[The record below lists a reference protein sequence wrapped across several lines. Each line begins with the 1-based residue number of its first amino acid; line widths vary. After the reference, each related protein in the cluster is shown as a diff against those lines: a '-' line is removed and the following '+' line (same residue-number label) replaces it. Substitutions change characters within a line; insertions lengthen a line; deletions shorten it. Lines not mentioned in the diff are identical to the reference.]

1 MIDFT
6 FVISVGTMQ
15 FMQEFQLR
23 FGEQTPIWYIGTM
36 EDAAKEAYGSATKAM
51 ERKML
56 GL

>member
-1 MIDFT
+1 
-6 FVISVGTMQ
+6 MQ

-56 GL
+56 GLYYLISY